1 MSEARGGVSNLN
13 TPPPLPVPR
22 PLRGGEPNEL
32 TCLHLGKK
40 AEPGGNQLPSH
51 CRGGVSEARGGLSNK
66 HTIKKKNMHYKT
78 AKANESEQKILR
90 KELRSHATPAEAV
103 LWKMLK
109 GRNADGMKFRRQQG
123 IGPYVLDFYCPELRL
138 CVELD
143 GSSHDYK
150 YEYDEQRTE
159 FLQNQGIRVLRFS
172 NEQVWQGLD
181 FVVDEIVRV
190 GRLIKDDADFLL
202 SP

>member
-1 MSEARGGVSNLN
+1 
-13 TPPPLPVPR
+13 
-22 PLRGGEPNEL
+22 
-32 TCLHLGKK
+32 
-40 AEPGGNQLPSH
+40 
-51 CRGGVSEARGGLSNK
+51 
-66 HTIKKKNMHYKT
+66 MHYKT

-150 YEYDEQRTE
+150 YEYDEQRTK

-172 NEQVWQGLD
+172 NEQVWQGID
-181 FVVDEIVRV
+181 SVVDEIVRV
-190 GRLIKDDADFLL
+190 GRLIKDDADFSL

>member
-1 MSEARGGVSNLN
+1 
-13 TPPPLPVPR
+13 
-22 PLRGGEPNEL
+22 
-32 TCLHLGKK
+32 
-40 AEPGGNQLPSH
+40 
-51 CRGGVSEARGGLSNK
+51 
-66 HTIKKKNMHYKT
+66 MHYKT

-159 FLQNQGIRVLRFS
+159 FLQKQGIRVLRFR
-172 NEQVWQGLD
+172 NEQVWQGID
-181 FVVDEIVRV
+181 SVVDEIVRV
-190 GRLIKDDADFLL
+190 GRLIKDDADFSL

>member
-1 MSEARGGVSNLN
+1 
-13 TPPPLPVPR
+13 
-22 PLRGGEPNEL
+22 
-32 TCLHLGKK
+32 
-40 AEPGGNQLPSH
+40 
-51 CRGGVSEARGGLSNK
+51 
-66 HTIKKKNMHYKT
+66 MHYKT

-159 FLQNQGIRVLRFS
+159 FLQKQGIRVLRFS
-172 NEQVWQGLD
+172 NEQVWQGID
-181 FVVDEIVRV
+181 SVVNEIVRV
-190 GRLIKDDADFLL
+190 GRLIKDDADFSL

>member
-1 MSEARGGVSNLN
+1 
-13 TPPPLPVPR
+13 
-22 PLRGGEPNEL
+22 
-32 TCLHLGKK
+32 
-40 AEPGGNQLPSH
+40 
-51 CRGGVSEARGGLSNK
+51 
-66 HTIKKKNMHYKT
+66 MHYKT

-181 FVVDEIVRV
+181 SVVDEIVRV
-190 GRLIKDDADFLL
+190 GRLIRDDADFSL
-202 SP
+202 SL

>member
-1 MSEARGGVSNLN
+1 
-13 TPPPLPVPR
+13 
-22 PLRGGEPNEL
+22 
-32 TCLHLGKK
+32 
-40 AEPGGNQLPSH
+40 
-51 CRGGVSEARGGLSNK
+51 
-66 HTIKKKNMHYKT
+66 MHYKT

-190 GRLIKDDADFLL
+190 GRLIKDDADF
-202 SP
+202 SPRP

>member
-1 MSEARGGVSNLN
+1 
-13 TPPPLPVPR
+13 
-22 PLRGGEPNEL
+22 
-32 TCLHLGKK
+32 
-40 AEPGGNQLPSH
+40 
-51 CRGGVSEARGGLSNK
+51 
-66 HTIKKKNMHYKT
+66 MHYKT

-90 KELRSHATPAEAV
+90 KELRSHATPAEAE

-181 FVVDEIVRV
+181 SVVDEIVRV
-190 GRLIKDDADFLL
+190 GRLIRDDADF
-202 SP
+202 SSRP

>member
-1 MSEARGGVSNLN
+1 
-13 TPPPLPVPR
+13 
-22 PLRGGEPNEL
+22 
-32 TCLHLGKK
+32 
-40 AEPGGNQLPSH
+40 
-51 CRGGVSEARGGLSNK
+51 
-66 HTIKKKNMHYKT
+66 MHYKT

-159 FLQNQGIRVLRFS
+159 FLQKQGIRVLRFR
-172 NEQVWQGLD
+172 NDQVWQGID
-181 FVVDEIVRV
+181 SVVDEIVRV
-190 GRLIKDDADFLL
+190 GRLIKDDADFSL

>member
-1 MSEARGGVSNLN
+1 
-13 TPPPLPVPR
+13 
-22 PLRGGEPNEL
+22 
-32 TCLHLGKK
+32 
-40 AEPGGNQLPSH
+40 
-51 CRGGVSEARGGLSNK
+51 
-66 HTIKKKNMHYKT
+66 MHYKT

-181 FVVDEIVRV
+181 SVVDEIVRV
-190 GRLIKDDADFLL
+190 GRLIRDDADFSL

>member
-1 MSEARGGVSNLN
+1 
-13 TPPPLPVPR
+13 
-22 PLRGGEPNEL
+22 
-32 TCLHLGKK
+32 
-40 AEPGGNQLPSH
+40 
-51 CRGGVSEARGGLSNK
+51 
-66 HTIKKKNMHYKT
+66 MHYKT

-150 YEYDEQRTE
+150 YEYDEQRTK
-159 FLQNQGIRVLRFS
+159 FLQKQGIRVLRFR
-172 NEQVWQGLD
+172 NDQVWQGIYS
-181 FVVDEIVRV
+181 VVDEIVRV
-190 GRLIKDDADFLL
+190 GRLIKDDADF
-202 SP
+202 SSRP

>member
-1 MSEARGGVSNLN
+1 
-13 TPPPLPVPR
+13 
-22 PLRGGEPNEL
+22 
-32 TCLHLGKK
+32 
-40 AEPGGNQLPSH
+40 
-51 CRGGVSEARGGLSNK
+51 
-66 HTIKKKNMHYKT
+66 MHYKT

-181 FVVDEIVRV
+181 FVVNEIVRV
-190 GRLIKDDADFLL
+190 GRLIRDDADFSL

>member
-1 MSEARGGVSNLN
+1 
-13 TPPPLPVPR
+13 
-22 PLRGGEPNEL
+22 
-32 TCLHLGKK
+32 
-40 AEPGGNQLPSH
+40 
-51 CRGGVSEARGGLSNK
+51 
-66 HTIKKKNMHYKT
+66 MHYKT

-109 GRNADGMKFRRQQG
+109 GRHADGMKFRRQQG

-172 NEQVWQGLD
+172 NEQVWQGID

-190 GRLIKDDADFLL
+190 GRLIRDDADFLL

>member
-1 MSEARGGVSNLN
+1 
-13 TPPPLPVPR
+13 
-22 PLRGGEPNEL
+22 
-32 TCLHLGKK
+32 
-40 AEPGGNQLPSH
+40 
-51 CRGGVSEARGGLSNK
+51 
-66 HTIKKKNMHYKT
+66 MHYKT

-190 GRLIKDDADFLL
+190 GRLIRDDADFSL

>member
-1 MSEARGGVSNLN
+1 
-13 TPPPLPVPR
+13 
-22 PLRGGEPNEL
+22 
-32 TCLHLGKK
+32 
-40 AEPGGNQLPSH
+40 
-51 CRGGVSEARGGLSNK
+51 
-66 HTIKKKNMHYKT
+66 MHYKT

-181 FVVDEIVRV
+181 SVVDEIVRV
-190 GRLIKDDADFLL
+190 GRLIRDDADF
-202 SP
+202 SPRFDITPPPLPGPRP

>member
-1 MSEARGGVSNLN
+1 
-13 TPPPLPVPR
+13 
-22 PLRGGEPNEL
+22 
-32 TCLHLGKK
+32 
-40 AEPGGNQLPSH
+40 
-51 CRGGVSEARGGLSNK
+51 
-66 HTIKKKNMHYKT
+66 MHYKT

-190 GRLIKDDADFLL
+190 GRLIRDDADFSL
-202 SP
+202 SL

>member
-1 MSEARGGVSNLN
+1 
-13 TPPPLPVPR
+13 
-22 PLRGGEPNEL
+22 
-32 TCLHLGKK
+32 
-40 AEPGGNQLPSH
+40 
-51 CRGGVSEARGGLSNK
+51 
-66 HTIKKKNMHYKT
+66 MHYKT

-159 FLQNQGIRVLRFS
+159 FLQKQGIRVLRFS

-181 FVVDEIVRV
+181 SVVDEIVRV
-190 GRLIKDDADFLL
+190 GRLIKDDADFSL

>member
-1 MSEARGGVSNLN
+1 
-13 TPPPLPVPR
+13 
-22 PLRGGEPNEL
+22 
-32 TCLHLGKK
+32 
-40 AEPGGNQLPSH
+40 
-51 CRGGVSEARGGLSNK
+51 
-66 HTIKKKNMHYKT
+66 MHYKT

-150 YEYDEQRTE
+150 YEYDEQRTD
-159 FLQNQGIRVLRFS
+159 FLQKQGIRVLRFR
-172 NEQVWQGLD
+172 NDQVWQGID
-181 FVVDEIVRV
+181 SVVDEIVRV
-190 GRLIKDDADFLL
+190 GRLIKDDADFSL